1 VSLQSTSGEQAV
13 RPAGGAA
20 RTHAREGGSIVKKL
34 VVVLAVLML
43 SLGVTGVALAAD
55 DLATTGRVVFVTG
68 GDVEI
73 AAGEQAD
80 AVIVISGDVEIAGTV
95 NGLVVIDGTARTLTG
110 ATLDTVGVVN
120 GTVELSAGTTV
131 LGDVLELNSTVHRA
145 EGVAV
150 GGTVKDVAGDVA
162 GFILFMGF
170 AALAVWIG
178 VGVATVLVGLLV
190 AGLAARQARSATAL
204 ISHQPGRTFL
214 VGLLAVI
221 VAPIAAILAMF
232 TIIGIP
238 AGLGLLL
245 VIWPAA
251 AFIGYIVA
259 AIWLGEWIL
268 GRRAD
273 GPRADRPY
281 AAATVGLL
289 AAFVLGLIPIVTA
302 ILSIFGIGAVVLAAW
317 RTLRGSGATRRIAQ
331 TQPTPA

>member
-1 VSLQSTSGEQAV
+1 
-13 RPAGGAA
+13 
-20 RTHAREGGSIVKKL
+20 VKKL
-34 VVVLAVLML
+34 VILLAALVL

-55 DLATTGRVVFVTG
+55 GDLATSGRVVFVTG

-120 GTVELSAGTTV
+120 GTLELSGGTTV
-131 LGDVLELNSTVHRA
+131 LGDVLQLNSTVHRA

-150 GGTVKDVAGDVA
+150 GGTVKDIAGDVA
-162 GFILFMGF
+162 GFVLFMGF
-170 AALAVWIG
+170 AALAIWIG
-178 VGVATVLVGLLV
+178 VGIATILVGLLA
-190 AGLAARQARSATAL
+190 AGLAARQTRSATTL

-221 VAPIAAILAMF
+221 VTPIVAVLAMV
-232 TIIGIP
+232 TVIGIP
-238 AGLGLLL
+238 AGLGLML

-268 GRRAD
+268 GRRSDA
-273 GPRADRPY
+273 PPPERPY

-289 AAFVLGLIPIVTA
+289 AAFVIGLIPIATA
-302 ILSIFGIGAVVLAAW
+302 ILSIFGLGAVILAAW
-317 RTLRGSGATRRIAQ
+317 RTLRGSGIRRPVVQ
-331 TQPTPA
+331 PQPTPA